1 MLQPPYLGLLFIYHI
16 PIRRSSQFSLTFEV
30 ISFKNAVECSYNQ
43 LVQSNALKNC
53 EVKRWNKFLC
63 LVALAIV
70 TIIFMHSLYPEAKSL
85 AS

>member
-1 MLQPPYLGLLFIYHI
+1 MLQFSYVATSLFGVSLYLSH
-16 PIRRSSQFSLTFEV
+16 PIHRSSQFSLTFEV

-70 TIIFMHSLYPEAKSL
+70 TIIFMHSLYPEA
-85 AS
+85 

>member
-16 PIRRSSQFSLTFEV
+16 PIHRSSQFSLTFEV

-53 EVKRWNKFLC
+53 EVKRLNKYLC
-63 LVALAIV
+63 LVAIAIV